1 MFSRYYLN
9 ESLEDVKFDFK
20 LVDDIIIGSSFKVL
34 VEVSNRNPTKEYT
47 VSVTLRVESTDYTG
61 KVKGLVKRQKFDEV
75 IRPGFLEKLEM
86 MVTYD
91 EYAPELSDQA
101 NFNIGCLAS
110 VVDTDYEFFTQ
121 DDFRVRKPD
130 IRISAPTDVTL
141 GEEFPVD
148 VSFINPL
155 PVQLNKPKF
164 VIEGPGFGQPIKIAL
179 ATVAPNDEAKTRVM
193 MKALRAGEKTIAAKF
208 YSTQLS
214 DVDGFFSLT
223 VTNRNEL

>member
-1 MFSRYYLN
+1 M
-9 ESLEDVKFDFK
+9 
-20 LVDDIIIGSSFKVL
+20 
-34 VEVSNRNPTKEYT
+34 EVSNRNPTKEYT

-130 IRISAPTDVTL
+130 IRISVT
-141 GEEFPVD
+141 
-148 VSFINPL
+148 SSCNPCQIHKRFASL
-155 PVQLNKPKF
+155 QTN
-164 VIEGPGFGQPIKIAL
+164 Q
-179 ATVAPNDEAKTRVM
+179 
-193 MKALRAGEKTIAAKF
+193 
-208 YSTQLS
+208 
-214 DVDGFFSLT
+214 FSCD
-223 VTNRNEL
+223 RRRRM